1 MDLKIEDLKV
11 ELAKKEIVKGISLM
25 AEKKSFVGLLGPN
38 GSGKSTLLR
47 AVYQAIKPSHGTVLM
62 DGIPMGTLS
71 PKKIS
76 KKMAVVGQFNHIDF
90 DFKVIEIA
98 LMGRTPHKN
107 MLEMETKEDYFM
119 AEDAL
124 KKVGMEHYA
133 DRSFASLS
141 GGEKQRI
148 VLARAL
154 AQSPEILILDEPT
167 NHLDI
172 KYQLQILSVIKGLNI
187 CVLSALHDLSL
198 ASQYCDS
205 IYILKDGLIAGHGKP
220 EEIITPEMVYEVYGV
235 KCDISRNPRTNMLSV
250 SYYQD

>member
-62 DGIPMGTLS
+62 DGIPMSTLS

-90 DFKVIEIA
+90 DFKVIEIV

-107 MLEMETKEDYFM
+107 MLEMETKEDYFI

-148 VLARAL
+148 ILARAL

-220 EEIITPEMVYEVYGV
+220 EEIITPKMVYEVYGV

>member
-1 MDLKIEDLKV
+1 MDLKIEDLKI
-11 ELAKKEIVKGISLM
+11 ELSKKEIVKGISLT

-47 AVYQAIKPSHGTVLM
+47 AVYQAIKPSHGTVFM
-62 DGIPMGTLS
+62 DGTPMDTLS

-76 KKMAVVGQFNHIDF
+76 KKMAVVAQFNQIDF
-90 DFKVIEIA
+90 DFKVIEIV

-107 MLEMETKEDYFM
+107 MLEMETKEDYRM

-124 KKVGMEHYA
+124 KKVGMEEYA

-148 VLARAL
+148 ILARAL

-172 KYQLQILSVIKGLNI
+172 KYQLQILNVIKGLNI

-205 IYILKDGLIAGHGKP
+205 IYILKDGRIEGHGKP
-220 EEIITPEMVYEVYGV
+220 EEIITPEMVFQVYGV
-235 KCDISRNPRTNMLSV
+235 KCDISKNPRTNMLSV
-250 SYYQD
+250 SYYQN